1 MGVGP
6 SVCSYR
12 YKVFACTLLVNDQ
25 RQGAGGGWLTVR
37 VGPTSSS
44 REGGRGSLCLKLET
58 IFLVQL
64 PVNSLI

>member
-44 REGGRGSLCLKLET
+44 REGGRGSLCLK
-58 IFLVQL
+58 
-64 PVNSLI
+64 